1 MNRKTLKFRKGFRVA
16 LSSPRGQVAEMVL
29 AAGDS
34 EGDPT
39 NRHKG
44 SDQWLYVV
52 QGNGTAFVNER
63 RIALKP
69 GCLLLIARGDRH
81 EIKNTGRS
89 LLRTLNFYVP
99 CAYSD
104 RGRPLP
110 AARAS

>member
-1 MNRKTLKFRKGFRVA
+1 MKRKTLRFRKGFRVA

-52 QGNGTAFVNER
+52 QGTGTAFVNER
-63 RIALKP
+63 RVDLRP
-69 GCLLLIARGDRH
+69 GCLLLIERGDRH
-81 EIKNTGRS
+81 EIKNTGRG
-89 LLRTLNFYVP
+89 LLKTLNFYVP
-99 CAYSD
+99 RAYSN
-104 RGRPLP
+104 RGRALP